1 MTMMK
6 DSGVFEHSFGCVCG
20 RNGGARDGGSV
31 CAIAEGR
38 KNEEGDE
45 EGTRVRDC
53 GFEWET
59 SCASRRLAKVHE
71 SVCAWESRI
80 ACSEVQR
87 LFCLMKKQ
95 GYRIQFM
102 RKEMA
107 DSTPRTSKRDVK
119 DLIISL
125 CNSSY
130 SSFTSSSNTE
140 WVAIRGPEHSMEK

>member
-1 MTMMK
+1 MMK
-6 DSGVFEHSFGCVCG
+6 GSGVFEHSFGCVRG

-31 CAIAEGR
+31 CAVAEGR
-38 KNEEGDE
+38 KNEEGVE
-45 EGTRVRDC
+45 ERARVRDC
-53 GFEWET
+53 GVEWEA
-59 SCASRRLAKVHE
+59 SGASRRLVKVYK

-87 LFCLMKKQ
+87 LLCLMKKQ

-107 DSTPRTSKRDVK
+107 DSTPRTSRRDVK

-130 SSFTSSSNTE
+130 SSFVSSSNTE
-140 WVAIRGPEHSMEK
+140 RVAIRGPEHSMEK

>member
-1 MTMMK
+1 MMK
-6 DSGVFEHSFGCVCG
+6 GSGVFEHSFGCVRG

-31 CAIAEGR
+31 CAVAEGR
-38 KNEEGDE
+38 KNEEGVE
-45 EGTRVRDC
+45 ERARVRDC
-53 GFEWET
+53 GVEWEA
-59 SCASRRLAKVHE
+59 SGASRRLVKVYK

-87 LFCLMKKQ
+87 LLCLMKKQ

-107 DSTPRTSKRDVK
+107 DSTPRTSRRDVK
-119 DLIISL
+119 ELIISL

-130 SSFTSSSNTE
+130 SSFISSSNTE
-140 WVAIRGPEHSMEK
+140 YVAIRGPEHSMEK

>member
-1 MTMMK
+1 MMK
-6 DSGVFEHSFGCVCG
+6 GSGVFEHSFGCVRG

-31 CAIAEGR
+31 CAVAEGR

-45 EGTRVRDC
+45 EGARVRDC
-53 GFEWET
+53 GFEWKT
-59 SCASRRLAKVHE
+59 SGASRRLVKIHE

-80 ACSEVQR
+80 AYSEVQR

-95 GYRIQFM
+95 GYRIQFT

-107 DSTPRTSKRDVK
+107 DSTPRTSRRDVK

-130 SSFTSSSNTE
+130 SSFVSSSNIE
-140 WVAIRGPEHSMEK
+140 CVAIRGPEHSMEK

>member
-1 MTMMK
+1 MMK
-6 DSGVFEHSFGCVCG
+6 GSGVFEHSFGCVRG

-38 KNEEGDE
+38 KNEEGVE
-45 EGTRVRDC
+45 ERARVRDC
-53 GFEWET
+53 GVEWEA
-59 SCASRRLAKVHE
+59 SGASRRLVKVYK

-87 LFCLMKKQ
+87 LLCLMKKQ

-107 DSTPRTSKRDVK
+107 DSTPRTSRRDVK

-130 SSFTSSSNTE
+130 SSFISSSNTE
-140 WVAIRGPEHSMEK
+140 YVAIRGPEHSMEK

>member
-1 MTMMK
+1 MMK
-6 DSGVFEHSFGCVCG
+6 GSGVFKHSFGCMRG
-20 RNGGARDGGSV
+20 RNGGAGDGGAV
-31 CAIAEGR
+31 YAIAEGR

-53 GFEWET
+53 GVEWEA
-59 SCASRRLAKVHE
+59 SGASRRLAKVHE
-71 SVCAWESRI
+71 SICAWESRI

-107 DSTPRTSKRDVK
+107 DSTPRTSRRDVK
-119 DLIISL
+119 DLSISL

-130 SSFTSSSNTE
+130 SSFMSSSNIE
-140 WVAIRGPEHSMEK
+140 CIAIRGPEHSMEK

>member
-1 MTMMK
+1 MMK
-6 DSGVFEHSFGCVCG
+6 GSGVFEHSFGCVCG

-31 CAIAEGR
+31 CAVAEGR

-45 EGTRVRDC
+45 ERTCVRDC
-53 GFEWET
+53 GFKWET
-59 SCASRRLAKVHE
+59 SCASRRLVKVHE

-107 DSTPRTSKRDVK
+107 DSTPRTSRRDVK

-130 SSFTSSSNTE
+130 SSFVSSSNTE
-140 WVAIRGPEHSMEK
+140 YVALREPEHSMKK

>member
-1 MTMMK
+1 MMK
-6 DSGVFEHSFGCVCG
+6 GSGVFEHSFGCVCG
-20 RNGGARDGGSV
+20 RNGGTGDGGSV

-71 SVCAWESRI
+71 SVYAWESRN
-80 ACSEVQR
+80 AFSEEVQR

-107 DSTPRTSKRDVK
+107 DSTPRTSRRDVK

-130 SSFTSSSNTE
+130 SSFASSSNIE
-140 WVAIRGPEHSMEK
+140 CVAIRGPEHSMEK

>member
-1 MTMMK
+1 MMK
-6 DSGVFEHSFGCVCG
+6 GSGVFEHSFGCVRG

-31 CAIAEGR
+31 CAVTEGR
-38 KNEEGDE
+38 KNEEGVE
-45 EGTRVRDC
+45 ERARVRDC
-53 GFEWET
+53 GVEWEA
-59 SCASRRLAKVHE
+59 SGASRRLVKVYK

-87 LFCLMKKQ
+87 LLCLMKKQ

-107 DSTPRTSKRDVK
+107 DSTPRTSRRDVK

-130 SSFTSSSNTE
+130 SSFMSSSNIE
-140 WVAIRGPEHSMEK
+140 CIAIRGPEHSMEK

>member
-1 MTMMK
+1 MMK
-6 DSGVFEHSFGCVCG
+6 DSGVFEHSFGCVRG

-31 CAIAEGR
+31 CAVAEGR
-38 KNEEGDE
+38 KNEEGVE
-45 EGTRVRDC
+45 ERARVRDC
-53 GFEWET
+53 GVEWEA
-59 SCASRRLAKVHE
+59 SGASRRLVKVYK

-87 LFCLMKKQ
+87 LLCLMKKQ

-107 DSTPRTSKRDVK
+107 DSTPRTSRRDVK

-130 SSFTSSSNTE
+130 SSFISSSNTE
-140 WVAIRGPEHSMEK
+140 YVAIRGPEHSMEK

>member
-6 DSGVFEHSFGCVCG
+6 GSGVFEHSFGCVRG
-20 RNGGARDGGSV
+20 RNGGAGDGGSV
-31 CAIAEGR
+31 CAVAEGR
-38 KNEEGDE
+38 KNEEGNE

-53 GFEWET
+53 GFEWKT
-59 SCASRRLAKVHE
+59 SGASRRLVKVHE

-80 ACSEVQR
+80 ACSQVQR

-107 DSTPRTSKRDVK
+107 DSTPRTSRRDVK

-130 SSFTSSSNTE
+130 SSFMSSSNTE
-140 WVAIRGPEHSMEK
+140 YVAIRGPEHSMEK